1 MHLSLT
7 KPKGLTASQKRNL
20 AALITGGLL
29 ALNEHWPQV
38 TALVGQHYPGLPIPP
53 GVSLVLM
60 LASYGVTSL
69 SRALN
74 RAKSGTG
81 TGIVGDA
88 PPATEAPA
96 LPPPNV
102 ALRPPSLPAAVTGL
116 VVDDLLG
123 LALKRLPPGEAQAVK
138 AFAVQKLS
146 DMETEAA
153 KNMTGKFRAESL
165 ASLIVPAPPV
175 QDRDAAA
182 VAVKAGTVSTGG
194 AQIVQKIVQKPESAP
209 PTDTVFV
216 DGESEPTAAARAQ
229 ALTEQGVLPVVTKN
243 ADGTLSVTS

>member
-1 MHLSLT
+1 MNLNTMNINTLR
-7 KPKGLTASQKRNL
+7 PRGLTASQKRNL
-20 AALITGGLL
+20 AGLVIGGLL

-38 TALVGQHYPGLPIPP
+38 TAFVGQHYHGLPIPP

-88 PPATEAPA
+88 PPATEVPA

-102 ALRPPSLPAAVTGL
+102 ALLPPSLPAAVTGL

-123 LALKRLPPGEAQAVK
+123 LALKRLPAVEAQAIK
-138 AFAVQKLS
+138 AFAAQKLA
-146 DMETEAA
+146 DLETKTA
-153 KNMTGKFRAESL
+153 KNMTNMAGFLPGEL
-165 ASLIVPAPPV
+165 AQYPSVGPSVTVAPVQAVIPMPAPEAAIASQAAIASGVGNTGGAMTFTPTGNADPAPP
-175 QDRDAAA
+175 DAEA
-182 VAVKAGTVSTGG
+182 T
-194 AQIVQKIVQKPESAP
+194 
-209 PTDTVFV
+209 
-216 DGESEPTAAARAQ
+216 ARAQ
-229 ALTEQGVLPVVTKN
+229 ALTEQGV
-243 ADGTLSVTS
+243 

>member
-1 MHLSLT
+1 MNLNTLNINT
-7 KPKGLTASQKRNL
+7 LRPRGLTASQKRNL
-20 AALITGGLL
+20 AGLVIGGLL

-38 TALVGQHYPGLPIPP
+38 TAFVGQHYHGLPIPP

-102 ALRPPSLPAAVTGL
+102 ALLPPSLPAAVTGL

-123 LALKRLPPGEAQAVK
+123 LALKRLPAAEAQAIK
-138 AFAVQKLS
+138 AFAAQKLA
-146 DMETEAA
+146 DLETKTA
-153 KNMTGKFRAESL
+153 KNMTNMTGFLPGEL
-165 ASLIVPAPPV
+165 AAAPPV
-175 QDRDAAA
+175 ASVSPAAA
-182 VAVKAGTVSTGG
+182 PPGLADEPPAVVNTGG
-194 AQIVQKIVQKPESAP
+194 AQIVTPPAP
-209 PTDTVFV
+209 DTVFV

-229 ALTEQGVLPVVTKN
+229 ALTEQGV
-243 ADGTLSVTS
+243 